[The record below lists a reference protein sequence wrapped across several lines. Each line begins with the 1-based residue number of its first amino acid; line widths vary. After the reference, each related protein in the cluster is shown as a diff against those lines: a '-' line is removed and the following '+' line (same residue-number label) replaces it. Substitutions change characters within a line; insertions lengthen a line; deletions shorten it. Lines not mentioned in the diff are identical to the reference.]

1 MGRAART
8 AWALASCMLAV
19 GSGQIPPPPCELD
32 PGTLNG
38 RGATLREYPGTDDH
52 HIYCHLEHVCAN
64 GPNHDA
70 CVIPDDE
77 SCLVDCDAG
86 YEDDHHSD
94 TNQLYCRFIDMGHM
108 PELEFDFS
116 CTGTPPR
123 C

>member
-8 AWALASCMLAV
+8 AWALASCTLAV
-19 GSGQIPPPPCELD
+19 GSGQGLPPAACELD

-38 RGATLREYPGTDDH
+38 LGATLREYPGTDAH
-52 HIYCHLEHVCAN
+52 HIYCHLKHECDNAPLH
-64 GPNHDA
+64 GA

-86 YEDDHHSD
+86 YEDGHHSD
-94 TNQLYCRFIDMGHM
+94 TNQLHCNLDGTK
-108 PELEFDFS
+108 LEFDFS